1 MNKKT
6 FPYTEGL
13 WPSCGDSLFV
23 KNAPPMVSVI
33 IPAYQC
39 AQYLTQA
46 LGSVFRQTYL
56 NYETIVINDGSPDTA
71 QIEVALRPYGERIRY
86 FRQRNRGPAAAR
98 NRGIAEARGKF
109 IAFLDADD
117 YWAPE
122 HLAKQIAILDENPLL
137 ELVYSDW
144 ILLKNEKPWRR
155 AFVIEPQ
162 APEVTFDSL
171 LQERSNIGTSTV
183 VASRA
188 AILAA
193 GGFDENLLRCEDFEM
208 WLRIAFTGAHMA
220 YHPDAQVYYRCNEV
234 GLSADQESMTR
245 ARILV
250 YRKIAD
256 TLPLTPLQR
265 QMINQRVAWNE
276 ADFHISEMKRAI
288 AQRMYKSALDSGSRA
303 DAIKHRWKLSVSL
316 LGLRIAPG
324 LFRLLHLARV
334 WFLNRRAHQAEVE
347 REIWSNWGSHGREV
361 PAEKARDESRSTTVV
376 SG

>member
-1 MNKKT
+1 VKKKPT
-6 FPYTEGL
+6 LYAEGFPPAG
-13 WPSCGDSLFV
+13 GDSLFL
-23 KNAPPMVSVI
+23 KNSPPMVSVV
-33 IPAYQC
+33 IPAYHC
-39 AQYLTQA
+39 AQYLPQA
-46 LGSVFRQTYL
+46 LASVFRQTYL
-56 NYETIVINDGSPDTA
+56 DYETIVINDGSPDTH

-98 NRGIAEARGKF
+98 NRGIVEARGKF

-117 YWAPE
+117 SWAPE
-122 HLAKQIAILDENPLL
+122 HLAKQMAMLEQDPEL

-183 VASRA
+183 VVSRA

-193 GGFDENLLRCEDFEM
+193 GCFDENLLRCEDFEM

-220 YHPDAQVYYRCNEV
+220 YHPDVQVYYRCNEV
-234 GLSADQESMTR
+234 GLSADHEAMTR

-250 YRKIAD
+250 YQKIAD
-256 TLPLTPLQR
+256 TLPLTPLQH
-265 QMINQRVAWNE
+265 QMINHCVAWNE
-276 ADFHISEMKRAI
+276 ADFHISEMKHAI
-288 AQRMYKSALDSGSRA
+288 AQRMYKSALESGSRA
-303 DAIKHRWKLSVSL
+303 EAIQHRWKLSLSL

-324 LFRLLHLARV
+324 LFRLFHLARV
-334 WFLNRRAHQAEVE
+334 WFLNRRARQAEVE
-347 REIWSNWGSHGREV
+347 REIWSDWGSYGQQVPGPEV
-361 PAEKARDESRSTTVV
+361 RDESRSTTVV
-376 SG
+376 

>member
-1 MNKKT
+1 MNEKPS
-6 FPYTEGL
+6 PYTEGL
-13 WPSCGDSLFV
+13 RPSSGSNLFI
-23 KNAPPMVSVI
+23 KNSPPKLSVV

-39 AQYLTQA
+39 AQYLAQA
-46 LGSVFRQTYL
+46 LGSVFRQTYPD
-56 NYETIVINDGSPDTA
+56 YETIVINDGSPDTP
-71 QIEVALRPYGERIRY
+71 QIEVALRPYAERIRY

-117 YWAPE
+117 YWAPD
-122 HLAKQIAILDENPLL
+122 HLAKQMAMLEQNPQL

-155 AFVIEPQ
+155 AFVMEPQ

-183 VASRA
+183 VVSRA

-193 GGFDENLLRCEDFEM
+193 GCFDETLLRCEDFEM
-208 WLRIAFTGAHMA
+208 WLRIAFSGARMA
-220 YHPDAQVYYRCNEV
+220 YHPDAQVYYRCNEL
-234 GLSADQESMTR
+234 GLSANQESMTR

-250 YRKIAD
+250 YQKIAD
-256 TLPLTPLQR
+256 TLPLDPLQR
-265 QMINQRVAWNE
+265 QMINRRVAWNE

-288 AQRMYKSALDSGSRA
+288 AQRMYKSALESGNRA
-303 DAIKHRWKLSVSL
+303 EAIKPRWKLSISL
-316 LGLRIAPG
+316 LGLRIAPA
-324 LFRLLHLARV
+324 LFRVLHLARA
-334 WFLNRRAHQAEVE
+334 WFLNRRAHHAEVE
-347 REIWSNWGSHGREV
+347 REIWSDWGSYGQDM
-361 PAEKARDESRSTTVV
+361 PAQETRNESQPTTVL